1 MKLNVPALLVALIC
15 GSLLLPVSA
24 TSAQR
29 PRLSKPRP
37 SQQKTAE
44 PQTQELQTPSLEGTY
59 ALTDPAAATK
69 AVKDAIEAAV
79 KGMWPFIKDEA
90 REKLEDK
97 NLPASQQ
104 IVISYTQADVTIKA
118 EAGTIKTPIDGV
130 FVRRDILGESIMV
143 STKWIDKKL
152 ERTFKAADGQRVDT
166 YSLSG
171 DGKTLTMRVTVSSPR
186 LSRPCEYELTYKRT

>member
-1 MKLNVPALLVALIC
+1 MTVED
-15 GSLLLPVSA
+15 G
-24 TSAQR
+24 
-29 PRLSKPRP
+29 
-37 SQQKTAE
+37 
-44 PQTQELQTPSLEGTY
+44 
-59 ALTDPAAATK
+59 
-69 AVKDAIEAAV
+69 IEAAV
-79 KGMWPFIKDEA
+79 KGMWPIIKGEA

-97 NLPASQQ
+97 NLPPSQQ
-104 IVISYTQADVTIKA
+104 IIISYTPADVTIKM

-130 FVRRDILGESIMV
+130 FVRRDVLGENIMV

-171 DGKTLTMRVTVSSPR
+171 DGKTLTMHVTVTSPR